1 MARVEDS
8 PWAIPVAQI
17 ASRAGQSKS
26 IDDDFPA
33 PSGIGDN
40 IVGIKEGAP
49 VHVSGQFDSIVDG
62 LIFTGRLVA
71 PFVSEC
77 TRCLKPI
84 DEDWPVN
91 VTVFFPYDS
100 SADKNAGR
108 NGKGKGGKSGKD
120 EEVDIIAGEDES
132 EDTYPL
138 LENGAFAD
146 IEAMIRDTLVESLPL
161 QPLCKPDCKGLCSQ
175 CGVDLNEEPDHHHDT
190 TDIRFAGL
198 AALKA
203 QLEAEQSE

>member
-8 PWAIPVAQI
+8 PWAISVAQI

-26 IDDDFPA
+26 VDADFPA

-49 VHVSGQFDSIVDG
+49 VHVTGQFDSIVDG

-84 DEDWPVN
+84 DEDWPVD
-91 VTVFFPYDS
+91 VTVFFPYES
-100 SADKNAGR
+100 AADKNTARG
-108 NGKGKGGKSGKD
+108 GKGKGGKAAKD
-120 EEVDIIAGEDES
+120 EEVEILAGEDES

-175 CGVDLNEEPDHHHDT
+175 CGVDLNENPDHHHES

-203 QLEAEQSE
+203 QLEAEQGK

>member
-17 ASRAGQSKS
+17 ASRAGQSKP
-26 IDDDFPA
+26 IDADFPA
-33 PSGIGDN
+33 PSGIADS
-40 IVGIKEGAP
+40 IVGIKEGEP

-84 DEDWPVN
+84 DEDWPVD
-91 VTVFFPYDS
+91 VTVFFPYES
-100 SADKNAGR
+100 GQDKAN
-108 NGKGKGGKSGKD
+108 GKGGKSKQDD
-120 EEVDIIAGEDES
+120 EIDIIAGEDES

-161 QPLCKPDCKGLCSQ
+161 QPLCRPDCRGLCSQ
-175 CGVDLNEEPDHHHDT
+175 CGADLNEDPDHHHDV

-198 AALKA
+198 AGLKA
-203 QLEAEQSE
+203 QLEAEQNGEQAE